1 MKRPSRKAPSPP
13 AQDDFDS
20 PWKTLLE
27 RYFPAFLA
35 WFFPHIAAD
44 IDWDR
49 GYVFLDK
56 ELQKIAR
63 RAKEK
68 RRYADK
74 LVKVWRRDGEE
85 TWVLV
90 HIEIQAGYETDF
102 AERMFVYYYRLFDRY
117 RLPLASLVVLADERP
132 KWRPNHYEREL
143 WACKLALQFPV
154 VKLLDYQPR
163 LAELETD
170 PNPFALAT
178 AAHLLAQTTRH
189 DPQQRFAGKLALTRR
204 LYQRGWT
211 KQEVLDL
218 YEFIDWLLALPDAL
232 EDAFLDEIH
241 ELEESEKMRYIS
253 SAERIGMRRGEELG
267 LQKGLQQGEQQ
278 GLQQGEQQGLQK
290 GLTLMLRWQL
300 NQRFGSSPS
309 WVETKLQEGT
319 TSQLEQWAKQL
330 LNADT
335 LEAVFRE

>member
-1 MKRPSRKAPSPP
+1 MKRPSRKTLSPP
-13 AQDDFDS
+13 AQGDFDS

-44 IDWDR
+44 IDWNR

-90 HIEIQAGYETDF
+90 HIEIQAGFETDF

-117 RLPLASLVVLADERP
+117 RLPLTSLVVLADERP

-143 WACKLALQFPV
+143 WRCKLDLQFPV

-178 AAHLLAQTTRH
+178 AAHLLAQTTCH

-241 ELEESEKMRYIS
+241 ELEENEKMRYIS

-267 LQKGLQQGEQQ
+267 LQKGLQQGEQR
-278 GLQQGEQQGLQK
+278 GLQK
-290 GLTLMLRWQL
+290 GEQLGTATTLHRLLRR
-300 NQRFGSSPS
+300 RFGPLPD
-309 WVETKLQEGT
+309 WVEIKLQEAP
-319 TSQLEQWAKQL
+319 SPQLEQWTDQL
-330 LNADT
+330 LDADT
-335 LEAVFRE
+335 LELVFRE